1 MMIGCK
7 QYVVDKKQAYLS
19 KSLQSA
25 ISVPLPL
32 QIKIDSPTWLCLNL
46 FLFIF
51 IKNYGKLMCYL
62 HSSKVWFGK
71 NRRLDRSTSNQE
83 MCWLFPQQKEDICYS
98 IKPGLGF
105 YVWHKMSSVIRN
117 AKRCQ
122 ITCISTLIM
131 VNHHGRHVI
140 HCRAIWTS
148 RGYYERRHLDD
159 ALFGGKTIDIAGTPG
174 STGSDPT
181 PGGLPTNSCS
191 RVKIIFSQAGV

>member
-1 MMIGCK
+1 MSSIK
-7 QYVVDKKQAYLS
+7 S
-19 KSLQSA
+19 KL
-25 ISVPLPL
+25 
-32 QIKIDSPTWLCLNL
+32 TCLNRYSLPYLFPCHCRLRSIHQLDYVLIYFSL
-46 FLFIF
+46 FLSRITVSLCAIF
-51 IKNYGKLMCYL
+51 CV

-174 STGSDPT
+174 CTGSDPT
-181 PGGLPTNSCS
+181 RTPEGLPTNSCS